1 MVMAKRL
8 KKGEPTVPFSFVMP
22 RSLHTRLLKRAAKE
36 TTDTETRVSPAE
48 ICRVA
53 IEEYLDLYEGAT
65 FVKEGQAAPASQG
78 TVAAPEATDAK
89 G

>member
-1 MVMAKRL
+1 MAKRL

-53 IEEYLDLYEGAT
+53 IEEYLDLYEGAA
-65 FVKEGQAAPASQG
+65 FVKDTTPNQDAAAG
-78 TVAAPEATDAK
+78 PETPKADE
-89 G
+89 

>member
-1 MVMAKRL
+1 MAKRL
-8 KKGEPTVPFSFVMP
+8 KEGEPVVRFSFVLP

-36 TTDTETRVSPAE
+36 TTDTETRVSPGE
-48 ICRVA
+48 VCRVA

-65 FVKEGQAAPASQG
+65 FVKEGQAGPASEG
-78 TVAAPEATDAK
+78 TAAAPETPEAN

>member
-1 MVMAKRL
+1 MAKRL
-8 KKGEPTVPFSFVMP
+8 TEGEPVVRFSFVLP

-36 TTDTETRVSPAE
+36 TTDTETRVSPGE
-48 ICRVA
+48 ICRAA

-65 FVKEGQAAPASQG
+65 FVKGGQAGPASQG
-78 TVAAPEATDAK
+78 AAAAPEATDAK

>member
-1 MVMAKRL
+1 MAKRL

-36 TTDTETRVSPAE
+36 TTDTETRVSPGE
-48 ICRVA
+48 VCRVA
-53 IEEYLDLYEGAT
+53 IEEYLDLYEGTT
-65 FVKEGQAAPASQG
+65 FVKDDELAPATQDPP
-78 TVAAPEATDAK
+78 AAPEATEAN

>member
-8 KKGEPTVPFSFVMP
+8 KEGEPVVRFSFVLP

-36 TTDTETRVSPAE
+36 TGDTETRVSPGE
-48 ICRVA
+48 LCRVA

-65 FVKEGQAAPASQG
+65 FVKEGQAAPATQG
-78 TVAAPEATDAK
+78 TPATPEATDAK

>member
-1 MVMAKRL
+1 MAKRL

-48 ICRVA
+48 ICRAA
-53 IEEYLDLYEGAT
+53 IEEYMEVYEGAA
-65 FVKEGQAAPASQG
+65 FVKEGQAGPAIQG
-78 TVAAPEATDAK
+78 TDAK